1 MNSNLQL
8 KLLRIASDLDKIGNF
23 VESDD
28 LFIKISQYYPQQS
41 LTKVPMVQYVEYDEL
56 EDEFINN
63 EENYRKKKPNL
74 VVKQYFDLTS
84 EDDQEDGMSLEALLN
99 GSDSVPGPAYIDPG
113 NLASSPSMAGDSTS
127 FTYEETYQKNV
138 DEGNGWKNRIPRR

>member
-1 MNSNLQL
+1 MNSNLKL
-8 KLLRIASDLDKIGNF
+8 KLLRIASDLDKTGNF

-99 GSDSVPGPAYIDPG
+99 GPDSVPGPAYIDPG
-113 NLASSPSMAGDSTS
+113 NLASSPSMAGDTTC
-127 FTYEETYQKNV
+127 FTFEETYQKNV
-138 DEGNGWKNRIPRR
+138 DEGNGWKNRIPYR

>member
-1 MNSNLQL
+1 MNSNLKL
-8 KLLRIASDLDKIGNF
+8 KLLRIASDLDKTGHF
-23 VESDD
+23 EESDR
-28 LFIKISQYYPQQS
+28 LFVKISQYYPQQS

-84 EDDQEDGMSLEALLN
+84 EDDQEDGMNLEALLN
-99 GSDSVPGPAYIDPG
+99 GPDSVPGPAYIDPG

-127 FTYEETYQKNV
+127 FTFEENYQKNV
-138 DEGNGWKNRIPRR
+138 DEGNAWKNRIPLR